1 MAVELAA
8 PPIAEPASGRG
19 RHPVAML
26 IARRVLLGLLTLWLV
41 SVLVFTVTLLLPGD
55 AARAILG
62 RYATPVRVRALTDQ
76 LHLNQPVVVQYWH
89 WLVNAL
95 QGNFGSS
102 FAAGIPVLQLLG
114 HRMEDSGFLVLVSAV
129 VAIPVSFA
137 LGAWSAIRRDRLA
150 DHAIG
155 VVTLFFASLPEF
167 IVGIGLAM
175 VFATTVVHILPA
187 DSLIPPTSPAWDH
200 ISLVILPAATLVL
213 VTVPYIT
220 RIARASIIEALES
233 DYVEMAR
240 LRGLGW
246 WRILV
251 VHAMRN
257 SLVPA
262 IQVSALEL
270 AWMAG
275 GVVLVESVYS
285 YPGIGTALVDAV
297 GNRDIP
303 VIQAITL
310 TVAALYVLVNLLA
323 DVATIFLTPRL
334 RTASG

>member
-8 PPIAEPASGRG
+8 PVSPPASRGG
-19 RHPVAML
+19 RHPVATL
-26 IARRVLLGLLTLWLV
+26 ITRRTLLGVLTLWLV
-41 SVLVFTVTLLLPGD
+41 SVLVFAVTLLLPGD
-55 AARAILG
+55 AAKAILG

-76 LHLNQPVVVQYWH
+76 LHLNQPVFLQYWH
-89 WLVNAL
+89 WLLNAV
-95 QGNFGSS
+95 QGKFGSS
-102 FAAGIPVLQLLG
+102 FAAGEPVLQLLG
-114 HRMEDSGFLVLVSAV
+114 HRMENSGFLVLVSAV
-129 VAIPVSFA
+129 VAIPASFVLA
-137 LGAWSAIRRDRLA
+137 AWSAIRRDRLA
-150 DHAIG
+150 DHVIG
-155 VVTLFFASLPEF
+155 AVTLFFASLPEF
-167 IVGIGLAM
+167 IVGIGLAI
-175 VFATTVVHILPA
+175 VFATTVVHVLPP
-187 DSLIPPTSPAWDH
+187 DSLIPPTSAAWDH
-200 ISLVILPAATLVL
+200 MSLVVLPAATLVL
-213 VTVPYIT
+213 VTVPYIV

-233 DYVEMAR
+233 EYVEMAR

-246 WRILV
+246 WRVLV

-262 IQVSALEL
+262 IQVSAIEL

-310 TVAALYVLVNLLA
+310 AVAAVYVLVNLAA
-323 DVATIFLTPRL
+323 DVATILLTPRL
-334 RTASG
+334 RTAAG